1 MTVVSRLSSCVDRR
15 SQERQLMIL
24 RVGLLQQAGKPFFC
38 LARNVSSAGM
48 QVRLYSSAARLGD
61 VVVRIADENPIPGQ
75 IVWIENGNAGIGF
88 DSGIDPAT
96 LLRLQQNLSPIRRR
110 STPRV
115 KATSYVALHTDGR
128 IIQAVL
134 RDISCTGARV
144 TTVRSLEIGGR
155 ARVRLPDLPELTA
168 YVRWTEC
175 SESGLVFETP
185 IPIHVIGKW
194 VDGRLR
200 VTL

>member
-1 MTVVSRLSSCVDRR
+1 
-15 SQERQLMIL
+15 MIL
-24 RVGLLQQAGKPFFC
+24 RVGLLEQAGKPFFC

-48 QVRLYSSAARLGD
+48 QVRLYCSAARVGD
-61 VVVRIADENPIPGQ
+61 VVVRIADENPIAGQ
-75 IVWIENGNAGIGF
+75 MVWVENGNAGISF
-88 DSGIDPAT
+88 DRGIDPAT

-115 KATSYVALHTDGR
+115 KATSYAALHRDGR

-144 TTVRSLEIGGR
+144 TTTRSLEIGER
-155 ARVRLPDLPELTA
+155 TCVRLPDLPELPA

-185 IPIHVIGKW
+185 IPMHVIGPW
-194 VDGRLR
+194 IDGRLR